1 MKCSKINILLVL
13 IITTVGCSTTR
24 IDEEV
29 NTAFSISGDESIVL
43 LSNSYHTG
51 NQTELDF
58 MDCLN
63 NSILKKQDTFEII
76 PTRQFQNLFYPW
88 FEPSTAPQSI
98 EDLPKIL
105 GNELIKEKLSVMKIK
120 YLIKITGET
129 KTNASSG
136 ALSCAAGPGGG
147 GCFGFAWWD
156 DTSAYNASV
165 WDLSQ
170 ETSVGNVSANV
181 TGTSM
186 IPAIIIPIPILA
198 RTQSNACD
206 GLSDQIVNFFSG

>member
-1 MKCSKINILLVL
+1 MKGSKINILLVL
-13 IITTVGCSTTR
+13 IITAVGCSTTR

-29 NTAFSISGDESIVL
+29 NTALTISGDESIVL

-170 ETSVGNVSANV
+170 ETSVGNGSANV

-198 RTQSNACD
+198 RTQANACD

>member
-1 MKCSKINILLVL
+1 MKGSKINILLVL
-13 IITTVGCSTTR
+13 IITAVGCSTTR

-29 NTAFSISGDESIVL
+29 NTAFTISGDESIVL

-76 PTRQFQNLFYPW
+76 PTKQFQNLFYPW
-88 FEPSTAPQSI
+88 FEPSTAPQNI

>member
-1 MKCSKINILLVL
+1 MKRSKINILLLL
-13 IITTVGCSTTR
+13 IITAVGCSTTR

-29 NTAFSISGDESIVL
+29 NTAFTISGDESIVL

-105 GNELIKEKLSVMKIK
+105 VNELIKEKLSVMKIK

>member
-1 MKCSKINILLVL
+1 MKGSKINILLVL
-13 IITTVGCSTTR
+13 IITAVGCSTTR

-29 NTAFSISGDESIVL
+29 NTAFTISGDESIVL

-88 FEPSTAPQSI
+88 YEPSTAPQSI

-105 GNELIKEKLSVMKIK
+105 VNELIKEKLSVMKIK